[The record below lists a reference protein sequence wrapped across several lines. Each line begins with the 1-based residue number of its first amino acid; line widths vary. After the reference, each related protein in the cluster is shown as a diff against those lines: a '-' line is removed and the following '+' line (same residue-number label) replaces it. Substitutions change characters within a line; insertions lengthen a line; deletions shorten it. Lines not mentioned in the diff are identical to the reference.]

1 MKVSTRRAIT
11 STIERLAAKDE
22 KIYVVC
28 TDSKGSV
35 TADGFAEKFPG
46 RFLECGIAE
55 QNAVSLGAGLA
66 STGKTVFVA
75 GPACF
80 MSTRAYEQIKV
91 DVSYNDQNVK
101 IIGVSGGVSYGPL
114 GATHTSLNDVG
125 AIRTLFNMEIFL
137 PADDIEAKAVIEYVA
152 KSGKPAYV
160 RVGRGDTERV
170 FSEDE
175 SFEIGK
181 AKVLRVGEDVTIIAS
196 GETVWR
202 AIKAAEILENSGIK
216 ATVVDMCRI
225 KPLDEETLLC
235 YAKKTGAVLT
245 VEEHS
250 VIGGLGEAVVHALSE
265 EPVAVKILGF
275 PDEELV
281 IGKPDELFS
290 YYHLDPENVAS
301 GAEELVRRKKKHE

>member
-11 STIERLAAKDE
+11 STIERLAATDE

-35 TADGFAEKFPG
+35 TADGFVEKFPE

-66 STGKTVFVA
+66 STDKTVFVA

-91 DVSYNDQNVK
+91 DVSYNDRNVK

-137 PADDIEAKAVIEYVA
+137 PADDIEAKAVVEYVA
-152 KSGKPAYV
+152 KSCKPAYV

-181 AKVLRVGEDVTIIAS
+181 AKVLRIGEDVTIVAS

-202 AIKAAEILENSGIK
+202 AIKAAEILGKSGIK
-216 ATVVDMCRI
+216 ATVIDMCRI

-235 YAKKTGAVLT
+235 HAKKTGVVLT

-250 VIGGLGEAVVHALSE
+250 VIGGLGEAVAHALSE
-265 EPVAVKILGF
+265 ESVVVKILGF

-281 IGKPDELFS
+281 IGKPDELFA
-290 YYHLDPENVAS
+290 YYRLDAENIAS
-301 GAEELVRRKKKHE
+301 DAEELVRRKKKHE